1 MRENSVSEEPVHTNA
16 TKIEPVKNNNT
27 GKWLI
32 GAAAA
37 ALLVGGG
44 YLAWQSTNDAPRDDM
59 QTAYSEDYSAE
70 PASSSAELEANE
82 QALAEIAA
90 EDEEAP
96 APRTTAPIRTAR
108 ADAIP
113 EATIGVAPASAT
125 SEDGDAI
132 VVPAP
137 RRPVWERTPSARRL
151 SALYP
156 ERALDRG
163 REGQAQLTCIV
174 EQRGTLDCD
183 RVSETPGGFGPAAIR
198 VARTFRHAE
207 TLPNG
212 QSAIGTPVNL
222 RVVFRIEEE
231 RQRFASR

>member
-1 MRENSVSEEPVHTNA
+1 MSEEPVHTNA
-16 TKIEPVKNNNT
+16 TKIEPAPKNGGM

-44 YLAWQSTNDAPRDDM
+44 YVAWQSTNNPASDEL
-59 QTAYSEDYSAE
+59 QTAYSDDYSAE
-70 PASSSAELEANE
+70 PASSAAEIEANE
-82 QALAEIAA
+82 EARAEIAA
-90 EDEEAP
+90 EEA
-96 APRTTAPIRTAR
+96 APPRAAAPTRTAS
-108 ADAIP
+108 ASSIP
-113 EATIGVAPASAT
+113 EATIGVAPATAT
-125 SEDGDAI
+125 SEDGNAI
-132 VVPAP
+132 IVPAP

-156 ERALDRG
+156 ERALERE
-163 REGQAQLTCIV
+163 REGEAQLACIV

-222 RVVFRIEEE
+222 RVVFRIEEDN
-231 RQRFASR
+231 RRAQRFASR